1 MRTRTISQL
10 PDVGFPAEPRWLDL
24 EHLAQ
29 VEISSEDIEHPIG
42 SALLPGRGAGW
53 RAAESGKQIIRLLFV
68 PPQDV
73 HLIRL
78 EFVESSME
86 RTQEYVLRWS
96 PDGGN
101 SLHEVVRQQWN
112 FSPQGATRET
122 EDYRVALLGLMM
134 LELIIT
140 PDITG
145 RDALASLAQLRMA

>member
-1 MRTRTISQL
+1 
-10 PDVGFPAEPRWLDL
+10 
-24 EHLAQ
+24 
-29 VEISSEDIEHPIG
+29 
-42 SALLPGRGAGW
+42 ALLQDGGAGW
-53 RAAESGKQIIRLLFV
+53 RAAEPGKQIIRLLFV

-78 EFVESSME
+78 EFVESAME

-101 SLHEVVRQQWN
+101 SLREVVRQQWN
-112 FSPQGATRET
+112 FSPQGATREI
-122 EDYRVALLGLMM
+122 ENYRVELRGLTM